1 MFERNPKYAQ
11 RLVLLDAHAILH
23 RAYHALPDFL
33 SPTGEPTGALYG
45 ITTFLIKLIKDFH
58 PDYIVACYDLPGPTF
73 RHESYKEYKAGR
85 AKADDALVAQ
95 MKSSRRV
102 FEAFNIPIYD
112 HPGFEADDMLG
123 TIVEKVRKDNQK
135 QKEGKKTQVVIA
147 SGDMDTLQLIHEDEV
162 VVYTLKKGLTDTV
175 VYDEAAVKERFGFA
189 PELLRDYKG
198 LRGDPSDN
206 IIGISGIGEKTATE
220 LIQKFGELEGLYR
233 VLKKDRAEVEKA
245 GIKPRIVEL
254 LLAGE
259 EEALF
264 SKILATIRRDAP
276 IMFKV
281 PERPFAEG
289 LDREKVGALFNELGF
304 KSLLGR
310 LDAPAQEPLKEKPT
324 KTKVEKP
331 VEMEVDPRE
340 LKEAQIALSLL
351 DSSRSE
357 PTAEEIV
364 KYARTSSF
372 SVAKEYLLEK
382 LHAAKLDSVYRTI
395 ELPLIPILEAAEK
408 RGVMVDRPYLAEL
421 SKEYHTK
428 LEAVQKKIWE
438 AAGEEFNINS
448 PKQLGEILFTK
459 MGLTAKGLKKTAGG
473 AQSTRESEL
482 EKLAEAH
489 PIAKDIMEYREL
501 AKLLGTYIDVL
512 PVLAD
517 AEGRVHT
524 HFIQI
529 GAATGRMASRDPGV
543 QNIPIKTENG
553 ARIRT
558 AFIAA
563 PGHVFVDMD
572 YSQIELR
579 VLAMLAEDEKLIKI
593 FKDGGDIHEAVA
605 REVFKPADGVV
616 TKDMRRKAK
625 VINFGIIYGMG
636 VTALQKNLG
645 STRAEA
651 QEFYDNY
658 FSEFSAVKKYIEATK
673 EQARTFGYTETLF
686 GRRRYFPNIVRGPAF
701 LRAAEERMAQN
712 APDQGTAADIL
723 KIAMAEADKKLREAG
738 LIDDAHLLL
747 QVHDELVYEV
757 KKDKAQE
764 AAGIIRG
771 AMERVMDGNPK
782 AHGVPLLVTTKI
794 GKNWGATEE
803 L

>member
-1 MFERNPKYAQ
+1 MAEKYAKK
-11 RLVLLDAHAILH
+11 LVLLDAHAILH
-23 RAYHALPDFL
+23 RAYHALPDFA

-45 ITTFLIKLIKDFH
+45 VTTFLLKIVKDLS
-58 PDYIVACYDLPGPTF
+58 PDYVIACYDLPGPTF

-95 MKSSRRV
+95 MKSSRRI

-112 HPGFEADDMLG
+112 LPGFEADDMLG
-123 TIVEKVRKDNQK
+123 TIVEHVLRLNKKAKDGEK
-135 QKEGKKTQVVIA
+135 IQVIIA
-147 SGDMDTLQLIHEDEV
+147 SGDMDTLQLIHEDEI
-162 VVYTLKKGLTDTV
+162 VVYTLKKGINDTI
-175 VYDEAAVKERFGFA
+175 VYDEAAVKDRFGFG

-233 VLKKDRAEVEKA
+233 VLKKDRSEVEKA

-254 LLAGE
+254 LLGGE

-276 IMFKV
+276 IVFAL
-281 PERPFAEG
+281 PEKEWNES
-289 LDREKVGALFNELGF
+289 LDREKVGALFTEFGF
-304 KSLLGR
+304 KSLLSR
-310 LDAPAQEPLKEKPT
+310 LDAKGGEVKE
-324 KTKVEKP
+324 EKQAP
-331 VEMEVDPRE
+331 VLPEKLEDVDPRE
-340 LKEAQIALSLL
+340 LAEAQIALSLL
-351 DSSRSE
+351 DSTRSE
-357 PTAEEIV
+357 PTQEEIL
-364 KYARTSSF
+364 KYARTNSF
-372 SVAKEYLLEK
+372 AVAKAYLLEK
-382 LHAAKLDSVYRTI
+382 VHAAGMDHVYRTI
-395 ELPLIPILEAAEK
+395 ELPLIPILEEMEK
-408 RGVMVDRPYLAEL
+408 RGVLIDRAYLEKLSTQYHKEL
-421 SKEYHTK
+421 EVY
-428 LEAVQKKIWE
+428 QKKIWE

-489 PIAKDIMEYREL
+489 PIAKDIMGYREL

-512 PVLAD
+512 PKIAD
-517 AEGRVHT
+517 EAGRVHA

-543 QNIPIKTENG
+543 QNIPIKSEHG
-553 ARIRT
+553 AKIR
-558 AFIAA
+558 AGFIAS
-563 PGHVFVDMD
+563 PGYTLVDVD

-579 VLAMLAEDEKLIKI
+579 VLAMLSGDEKLIKI
-593 FKDGGDIHEAVA
+593 FQDGGDIHEAVG
-605 REVFKPADGVV
+605 REVFKPEDGVV
-616 TKDMRRKAK
+616 TKDMRRKSK

-658 FSEFSAVKKYIEATK
+658 FAEFPGVKKYIDDVKAEERA
-673 EQARTFGYTETLF
+673 QGYTETLF

-723 KIAMAEADKKLREAG
+723 KIAMVDVDKKLKAAG
-738 LIDDAHLLL
+738 LDAHLLL
-747 QVHDELVYEV
+747 QVHDELVFEV
-757 KKDKAQE
+757 KKDQVDQAIE
-764 AAGIIRG
+764 IIRP
-771 AMERVMDGNPK
+771 AMENVMDGNPK
-782 AHGVPLLVTTKI
+782 GRGVPLTVGVKT
-794 GKNWGATEE
+794 GKNWMVAEE
-803 L
+803 I